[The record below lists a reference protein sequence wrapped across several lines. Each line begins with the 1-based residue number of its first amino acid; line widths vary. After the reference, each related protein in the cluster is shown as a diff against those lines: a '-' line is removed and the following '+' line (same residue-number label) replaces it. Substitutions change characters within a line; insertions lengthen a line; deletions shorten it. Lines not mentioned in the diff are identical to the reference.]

1 MRGHCEGFLSSQ
13 EMALQKCAKWR
24 ERCLENRKTSESSR
38 QQGARA
44 QFKAST
50 KKLEPRYV
58 KRQEG
63 SARQDKKRDVRGEEE
78 VRVTPR
84 CSA

>member
-1 MRGHCEGFLSSQ
+1 MKAFFPSRRW
-13 EMALQKCAKWR
+13 ALQKCAKWR
-24 ERCLENRKTSESSR
+24 ERCLKNRKTSESSR

-44 QFKAST
+44 QFKASD

-63 SARQDKKRDVRGEEE
+63 SARQGKKRD
-78 VRVTPR
+78 T
-84 CSA
+84 